1 MVFIQDEPEV
11 DTTQFLLEAAAPT
24 RMPKPDERLFKV
36 ALKKTGISKPFDCIY
51 FEHFVLT
58 ILL

>member
-36 ALKKTGISKPFDCIY
+36 ALKKTGISKPFESMY
-51 FEHFVLT
+51 FKYFF
-58 ILL
+58 